1 MLVLCAHIDLSTL
14 ANVVTTL
21 ATMDK
26 SEAADDVSHQ
36 LAETST
42 CTPNGD
48 TENGAGSCSSSA
60 ARAFD
65 TMAKVVQPSL
75 SLNQVSFRDL
85 QLWGMFVTMM
95 M

>member
-1 MLVLCAHIDLSTL
+1 MSHSDLSTL

-26 SEAADDVSHQ
+26 SEAADDAPIQ
-36 LAETST
+36 QMETPT

-48 TENGAGSCSSSA
+48 AENGGVSCSNSA

-65 TMAKVVQPSL
+65 TMAKVVQPNVSL
-75 SLNQVSFRDL
+75 SQVCIEKNHDL
-85 QLWGMFVTMM
+85 FKTSL
-95 M
+95 

>member
-1 MLVLCAHIDLSTL
+1 MSHTDLSTL

-26 SEAADDVSHQ
+26 SEAVDDGPLQ
-36 LAETST
+36 QMETPT

-48 TENGAGSCSSSA
+48 AENGGVSCNSA

-65 TMAKVVQPSL
+65 TMAKVVQPNVSL
-75 SLNQVSFRDL
+75 SQVCI
-85 QLWGMFVTMM
+85 
-95 M
+95 